1 MYIRGLCLK
10 QRSQEFL
17 GQQQAEPGF
26 VSFGGQGWTER
37 WGKLAREWDRP
48 RSTPQGLPLLC
59 ETTAGVSSVSRQD
72 SVVSTGTLCPEFTGT
87 GRVTQTPAS
96 KDGEAGVWF
105 WGSSPSSQDQSGN
118 GEENRAEG

>member
-1 MYIRGLCLK
+1 MYIRGVVFK
-10 QRSQEFL
+10 AAITEFL

-26 VSFGGQGWTER
+26 VSFGGGRAGQKGGEASQGV
-37 WGKLAREWDRP
+37 GQRP

-96 KDGEAGVWF
+96 KDGEAESGLELP
-105 WGSSPSSQDQSGN
+105 PSSQDQSGN
-118 GEENRAEG
+118 EENRAEG